1 MHFKKILVAIEFP
14 AARQQL
20 GLARALQLANK
31 SGAAL
36 ELFHAAYDPE
46 IGDIPAPESDAR
58 VRYVLDIR
66 RRQLEA
72 LRRDSQLDESTC
84 AINVRWSHS
93 VVDALS
99 QEARTQHCDL
109 VVAEST
115 RRGRFARF
123 VLTNTDWELVR
134 HLPVPLLLVKS
145 AKVLRDGPIL
155 CALDPTNSRG
165 KSPEL
170 DAAVLHAGRRF
181 ANALGARV
189 TAYHVYAPPA
199 AVPLLLRTGISMP
212 LPTRVTKSEQLE
224 RRRREIESLTQLVRE
239 HHLPKARIVVEE
251 GDVRQ
256 LLVERA
262 AAERAQIVVL
272 GAVAR
277 GGLDRVLIGSTA
289 ESVLDLLTCDVLAVK
304 PLAAPAPRARRA
316 RNSAK

>member
-14 AARQQL
+14 AAKQQA
-20 GLARALQLANK
+20 GLARALQLARK
-31 SGAAL
+31 SGAVL

-46 IGDIPAPESDAR
+46 IGDITAPDSDAR

-72 LRRDSQLDESTC
+72 LRRDSHLDEAECT
-84 AINVRWSHS
+84 INVRWSHS

-99 QEARTQHCDL
+99 QEVLVQHCDL

-134 HLPVPLLLVKS
+134 HLPAPLLLVKS
-145 AKVLRDGPIL
+145 AKALRDGPIL
-155 CALDPTNSRG
+155 CAVDPTHARG

-170 DAAVLHAGRRF
+170 DAAVLRAGRRF

-189 TAYHVYAPPA
+189 TAYHVYAPPTA
-199 AVPLLLRTGISMP
+199 APLLLRTGVTMP
-212 LPTRVTKSEQLE
+212 LPLRVTKADQLE
-224 RRRREIESLTQLVRE
+224 RRRQETEALTQLARAQGLE
-239 HHLPKARIVVEE
+239 KARIVVEE

-262 AAERAQIVVL
+262 AADRAQIVVL

-277 GGLDRVLIGSTA
+277 GVLDRVLIGSTA

-304 PLAAPAPRARRA
+304 ALDEPTARPRRA
-316 RNSAK
+316 HKKAR